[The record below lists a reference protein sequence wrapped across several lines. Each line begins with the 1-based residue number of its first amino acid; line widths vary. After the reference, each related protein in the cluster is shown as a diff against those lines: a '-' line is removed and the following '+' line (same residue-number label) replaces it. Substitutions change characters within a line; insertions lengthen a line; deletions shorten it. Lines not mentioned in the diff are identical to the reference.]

1 MAEYQAAR
9 VDDPIAHTASQGWM
23 IAGLIGGALLGMA
36 AVAVTGGAALIVV
49 STVAA
54 GACAGGGLGEVLGSM
69 SWAPRHVTGMLKEG
83 SPDVF
88 INSRKAIRAHLSSG
102 ECDEHSG
109 SLQRVAE
116 GSIKV
121 YINNYP
127 AARIGDRL
135 TCSAEIFQGSANVFI
150 GGAKVQTDDINPEI
164 PAWVNW
170 VMLGVGVGALAV
182 IAGPAIA
189 LISTAGGMA
198 GGTAGD
204 YVGGKIFGEGSDGQ
218 KWSMLAGGIIGSGI
232 AAKGTTSFR
241 AWRAGKVETNGVP
254 IDKVTY
260 DEILNIPKGQKPD
273 PETYLPPEYI
283 NKHAEEFSEGA
294 TRIVSRG
301 DYDMYG
307 LGKPDDLNSEFVSSK
322 RNMESI
328 VNESNGDT
336 TVMSER
342 LGIPKEQFE
351 QGDLL
356 RVDYF
361 PTEKY
366 NAKIPTGNEWGA
378 RDTEPLWLP
387 GGKLPNGDYEA
398 VISMKG
404 LEKGVDYQ
412 VYDLKTGAIYD

>member
-1 MAEYQAAR
+1 
-9 VDDPIAHTASQGWM
+9 
-23 IAGLIGGALLGMA
+23 
-36 AVAVTGGAALIVV
+36 
-49 STVAA
+49 
-54 GACAGGGLGEVLGSM
+54 
-69 SWAPRHVTGMLKEG
+69 
-83 SPDVF
+83 
-88 INSRKAIRAHLSSG
+88 
-102 ECDEHSG
+102 
-109 SLQRVAE
+109 
-116 GSIKV
+116 V

-127 AARIGDRL
+127 AARISDRL
-135 TCSAEIFQGSANVFI
+135 TCSAEIFQGSSNVFI
-150 GGAKVQTDDINPEI
+150 GGAKVQTDEISPEI

-170 VMLGVGVGALAV
+170 VMLGVGAGALAV
-182 IAGPAIA
+182 VAGPVIA
-189 LISTAGGMA
+189 LLSTAGGMA
-198 GGTAGD
+198 GGTLGN
-204 YVGGKIFGEGSDGQ
+204 YIGGKIFGEGSDGQ
-218 KWSMLAGGIIGSGI
+218 KWSMLAGGLIGGGLG
-232 AAKGTTSFR
+232 AKGGAKYN

-254 IDKVTY
+254 IDKATY

-273 PETYLPPEYI
+273 PETYLPQEYI
-283 NKHAEEFSEGA
+283 SKHAEEFSDGA

-351 QGDLL
+351 HGDLL

-378 RDTEPLWLP
+378 RDTDPLWLP